1 MARRCYKCYSLTA
14 TTTVGEVVPTWNGQ
28 VRASEAIQI
37 KNTGEVPVKI
47 VLITP
52 LEREVDFTTENKV
65 IELSP
70 GDTLEDELE
79 VEKILYKTD
88 SGTGSLNVYISF

>member
-1 MARRCYKCYSLTA
+1 MARKCYKYYQLSVTSSAGELIPIWN
-14 TTTVGEVVPTWNGQ
+14 GEV
-28 VRASEAIQI
+28 RAAESIQI
-37 KNTGEVPVKI
+37 KNTGEVPVNV

-70 GDTLEDELE
+70 GDALEDDLE

-88 SGTGSLNVYISF
+88 SGTGSLGVYISF

>member
-1 MARRCYKCYSLTA
+1 MIIFIITRIFWLAAYLAKNFGIFVGMVEQLVKLFVGLVSLPLSR
-14 TTTVGEVVPTWNGQ
+14 EDGQ
-28 VRASEAIQI
+28 LAEQ
-37 KNTGEVPVKI
+37 
-47 VLITP
+47 
-52 LEREVDFTTENKV
+52 V

-70 GDTLEDELE
+70 GDALEDELE

>member
-1 MARRCYKCYSLTA
+1 
-14 TTTVGEVVPTWNGQ
+14 
-28 VRASEAIQI
+28 
-37 KNTGEVPVKI
+37 VKV

-70 GDTLEDELE
+70 GNVLEDELE

-88 SGTGSLNVYISF
+88 SGTGSLGVYISF